1 MVCAYAVRGASWAGR
16 IGEADSL
23 LIVAVGVQTI
33 LARGVDHVDHVD
45 HLLSFAD
52 REEDPVR
59 NH

>member
-1 MVCAYAVRGASWAGR
+1 MRGASWAGR